1 MNGFEGLKCTEEY
14 LDTIDIKQ
22 EASEFGR
29 SDLGDFMDF
38 LEDKYGKTLVDNP
51 VFCGFVF
58 NWMNT
63 EEFLDY
69 LNKRY
74 AEFYFREISTYY
86 FHF

>member
-14 LDTIDIKQ
+14 LHTIDIKQ
-22 EASEFGR
+22 EASEFGGN
-29 SDLGDFMDF
+29 DLGDFMDF
-38 LEDKYGKTLVDNP
+38 LEDKYGKTLVDP

-74 AEFYFREISTYY
+74 AEFYFREISIYY